1 MPTIQL
7 TFIASGAACPLI
19 RFNIGLFGRYR
30 LSLTGYA
37 YNQTNA
43 THAIAELVSPQ
54 LTLGVQVT
62 ASSSAV
68 ANYYGGSNFR
78 LSTTNGNSI
87 VSNVGKEL
95 ELNTVLLQGYI
106 EAQFLELS
114 NNTLIPLTNFSTC
127 ILYIHAEPLDTYTT
141 QNLLN

>member
-7 TFIASGAACPLI
+7 TFIHSGNACPLT

-37 YNQTNA
+37 YHQSDN
-43 THAIAELVSPQ
+43 THTLVELVSPQ
-54 LTLGVQVT
+54 LTLGVQVN

-68 ANYYGGSNFR
+68 AQYYGGSNFR
-78 LSTTNGNSI
+78 LQATSGNPI
-87 VSNVGKEL
+87 VSHIGKEV

-106 EAQFLELS
+106 EAQFFKLTGNALA
-114 NNTLIPLTNFSTC
+114 TLTNFDTC
-127 ILYIHAEPLDTYTT
+127 VLYIYAEPLDTYTN

>member
-7 TFIASGAACPLI
+7 TFIHSGNDCPLT

-37 YNQTNA
+37 YNQSNN
-43 THAIAELVSPQ
+43 THVIAELISPQ
-54 LTLGVQVT
+54 LILGVQVN

-68 ANYYGGSNFR
+68 ARYYGGSNLR
-78 LSTTNGNSI
+78 ILTTNGNSI

-106 EAQFLELS
+106 EAQFFALS
-114 NNTLIPLTNFSTC
+114 GNALVALTNFDSC
-127 ILYIHAEPLDTYTT
+127 VLYIHAEPLDTYTN